1 MHEAI
6 VNLSAGQ
13 VESNVRLGPNVHSGA
28 DSEEL
33 VAVEL
38 IALEDE
44 GVKAAIAK
52 LQLPEGTVVVC
63 DPWIYGRFTT
73 AILNESC
80 TDNSQVPMGL
90 TRDFLLMINAISNVS
105 FTFETQ
111 RTLMRWMVTI
121 TPCLLPFLLS

>member
-1 MHEAI
+1 M
-6 VNLSAGQ
+6 SAGQ
-13 VESNVRLGPNVHSGA
+13 VENNVRLGPNVHSGA

-63 DPWIYGRFTT
+63 DPWIYGSFTSV
-73 AILNESC
+73 IPNENC
-80 TDNSQVPMGL
+80 TDDSQVPMEL
-90 TRDFLLMINAISNVS
+90 TRDFSLTINAISNVS

-111 RTLMRWMVTI
+111 RTLMRSMVTI
-121 TPCLLPFLLS
+121 MLCLLPFPQSSVPRP